1 MFENNAKGWY
11 GSYSVI
17 GRNLVQRFTLILKKD
32 EILSGNLK
40 KAYFGDYFTKDDTK
54 IEEENNNKKNNKIDI
69 FSPEYDILKEE
80 KMNIKKRENMVQ
92 NANLCAH
99 LLLAEKERY
108 KFHQYHHKNE
118 ERNLRLIRKR
128 DNKNLVSYHPR
139 MDFIW
144 KKTIT
149 GPKWKLLKGRDFLK
163 TDTNNF
169 QKANSN
175 EKPKGKNNFNLSLK
189 YDNYNSIPMNK
200 QTQRGDLPL
209 SYDSRIRFDVP
220 FIPDDNIKEKKNDKL
235 SNINIKNK
243 RNDKNKKILK
253 TFDKIRNKN
262 ISLNEK
268 PKYLKTYSNNFNIN
282 DSQKVSVN
290 SKLRNNSSYRK
301 GHRSHITN
309 LKNYN
314 RNKLIKSSLDK
325 DTFNKTIDFSKTLPR
340 TPNLFSQKKVDQS
353 IPSFSSP
360 NYKLTEPRSISMVS
374 YSKNIRDKIIP
385 KKFIGID
392 PQIFLEPNKVLDL
405 VNNHKKVS
413 VPNFDIMSGRN
424 QREGPLPAY
433 MINLWDRRSI
443 ETMTDK
449 GLKMN
454 NYSNSNFHRDSYS
467 MFKPKK
473 SYNKMINYTIM
484 KNDNEKIDEEL
495 KSINEEVFGNK
506 KLKKLI
512 ETYAKDDRDN
522 ISNKI
527 NFDLI
532 SLKSYKRERKKNQK
546 KNFPLNY
553 RF

>member
-80 KMNIKKRENMVQ
+80 KMNNKKRENMVQ
-92 NANLCAH
+92 NANLCTH
-99 LLLAEKERY
+99 LILAEKERY

-128 DNKNLVSYHPR
+128 DNKNLVSYHPK

-149 GPKWKLLKGRDFLK
+149 GPKWKLLKGRDFLQ

-189 YDNYNSIPMNK
+189 YDNFNSIPMIK

-220 FIPDDNIKEKKNDKL
+220 FIPDDNIKEKKDDKL

-262 ISLNEK
+262 ISLNER

-290 SKLRNNSSYRK
+290 SKLRNNSSHRK

-314 RNKLIKSSLDK
+314 RNNLIKSSLDK

-340 TPNLFSQKKVDQS
+340 TPNLFSQKKVEQS

-374 YSKNIRDKIIP
+374 YSKKIRDKIIP

-495 KSINEEVFGNK
+495 KNINEEVFGNK

-512 ETYAKDDRDN
+512 ETYSKDDKDN
-522 ISNKI
+522 INNKI
-527 NFDLI
+527 NFDVI
-532 SLKSYKRERKKNQK
+532 SLKSYKRERKKFQK
-546 KNFPLNY
+546 NNFPLNY
-553 RF
+553 KF